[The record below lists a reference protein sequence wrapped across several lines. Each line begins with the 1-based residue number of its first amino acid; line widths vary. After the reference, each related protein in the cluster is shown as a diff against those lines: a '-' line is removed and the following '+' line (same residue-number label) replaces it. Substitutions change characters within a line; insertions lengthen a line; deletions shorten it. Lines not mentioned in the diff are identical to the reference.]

1 MIIPVP
7 GIKMQYCFILY
18 FSSRPDYSFVIRCL
32 LTEGIMFR
40 SLFLIFL
47 IVPLI
52 EIYLLI
58 KVGGVIGALPTVALV
73 VLTAVLGAGLLRWQG
88 FATMQRVRLT
98 LARGE
103 LPAIEMLEGVVLL
116 CCGALLLTPG
126 FFTDTL
132 GFIGLVPA
140 VRRQLI
146 LWLLNKGLI
155 SRHTPTDRHD
165 GPGDRHGH
173 KTIEGEFWRDK

>member
-1 MIIPVP
+1 
-7 GIKMQYCFILY
+7 
-18 FSSRPDYSFVIRCL
+18 
-32 LTEGIMFR
+32 MFR

-73 VLTAVLGAGLLRWQG
+73 VLTAILGAGLLRWQG
-88 FATMQRVRLT
+88 FATMQRVRQT

-126 FFTDTL
+126 FFTDTI

-140 VRRQLI
+140 IRRWLI
-146 LWLLNKGLI
+146 LWLLGKGLI
-155 SRHTPTDRHD
+155 IRRPPD

-173 KTIEGEFWRDK
+173 KTIEGEFWREK